1 MEIEAILKLAPV
13 MPVITL
19 ERIEEALPL
28 ARALLAGGVRALEV
42 TLRTPVA
49 LPAIELL
56 ARHDEGWVVGA
67 GTVTTAAEYQ
77 SVVAAGARF
86 AVSPGLTPALAA
98 AGQGGAIPLLPGVMT
113 PSEILTARDLG
124 FGFLKLFPAEQAG
137 GIPFLNA
144 IQGPLPEIRFCP
156 TGGVGPANQ
165 ADYLK
170 LPNVLCVGGSWLT
183 PRQLLRDG
191 HWSEIE
197 ALARTAVAVKRA

>member
-19 ERIEEALPL
+19 ERIEQALPL

-49 LPAIELL
+49 LRAIELL
-56 ARHDEGWVVGA
+56 AGHDEGWVVGA

-77 SVVAAGARF
+77 SVVEAGARF

-98 AGQGGAIPLLPGVMT
+98 AGQEGPIPLLPGVMT
-113 PSEILTARDLG
+113 PSEILNARDHG

-144 IQGPLPEIRFCP
+144 IHGPLPEIRFCP
-156 TGGVGPANQ
+156 TGGVGPSNLT
-165 ADYLK
+165 DYLK
-170 LPNVLCVGGSWLT
+170 LPNVLCVGGSWVT
-183 PRQLLRDG
+183 PRRLLRDG

-197 ALARTAVAVKRA
+197 ALARAAVTVGKA

>member
-19 ERIEEALPL
+19 ERIEQALPL

-49 LPAIELL
+49 LRAIELL
-56 ARHDEGWVVGA
+56 AGHDEGWVVGA

-98 AGQGGAIPLLPGVMT
+98 AGQQGPIPLLPGVMT
-113 PSEILTARDLG
+113 PSEILNARDHG

-144 IQGPLPEIRFCP
+144 IHGPLPEIRFCP
-156 TGGVGPANQ
+156 TGGVGPANL

-170 LPNVLCVGGSWLT
+170 LPNVLCVGGSWVT
-183 PRQLLRDG
+183 PRRLLRDG

-197 ALARTAVAVKRA
+197 ALARAAVTVGKA

>member
-19 ERIEEALPL
+19 ERIEQALPL

-49 LPAIELL
+49 LRAIELL
-56 ARHDEGWVVGA
+56 AGHDEGWVVGA

-77 SVVAAGARF
+77 SVVEAGARF

-98 AGQGGAIPLLPGVMT
+98 AGQEGPIPLLPGVMT
-113 PSEILTARDLG
+113 PSEILNARDHG

-144 IQGPLPEIRFCP
+144 IHGPLPEIRFCP
-156 TGGVGPANQ
+156 TGGVGPANL

-183 PRQLLRDG
+183 PRRLLRDG

-197 ALARTAVAVKRA
+197 ALARAAVTVGKA

>member
-19 ERIEEALPL
+19 ERIEQALPL

-49 LPAIELL
+49 LRAIELL
-56 ARHDEGWVVGA
+56 AGHDEGWVVGA

-77 SVVAAGARF
+77 SVVEAGARF

-98 AGQGGAIPLLPGVMT
+98 AGQEGPIPLLPGVMT
-113 PSEILTARDLG
+113 PSEILNARDHG

-144 IQGPLPEIRFCP
+144 IHGPLPEIRFCP
-156 TGGVGPANQ
+156 TGGVGPANL

-170 LPNVLCVGGSWLT
+170 LPNVLCVGGSWVT
-183 PRQLLRDG
+183 PRRLLRDG

-197 ALARTAVAVKRA
+197 ALARAAVTVGKA